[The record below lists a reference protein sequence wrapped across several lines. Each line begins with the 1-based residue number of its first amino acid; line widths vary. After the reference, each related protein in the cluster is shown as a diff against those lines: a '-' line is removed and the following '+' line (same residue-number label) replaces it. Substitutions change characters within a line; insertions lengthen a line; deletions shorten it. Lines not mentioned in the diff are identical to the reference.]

1 MLAVIYS
8 NRHYACINLI
18 CELEGTMMQKYQT
31 AVARILLGL
40 VFLGLVL
47 LRLSSIMNNPDGYVQ
62 YQVTLGQFGLPA
74 VFAPVLILVQ
84 LIAGFGL
91 LLGYKTKL
99 CALIL
104 AALSIFLA
112 IVLGRV
118 IPEVFFLYIGIA
130 GGMLMLSLYP
140 QTGCSLDNLKK

>member
-1 MLAVIYS
+1 
-8 NRHYACINLI
+8 
-18 CELEGTMMQKYQT
+18 MMQKYQT
-31 AVARILLGL
+31 ATARILLAL
-40 VFLGLVL
+40 VFLGLVF
-47 LRLSSIMNNPDGYVQ
+47 LRLSSIMNSPDGYVQ

-99 CALIL
+99 CALVL
-104 AALSIFLA
+104 TVLSIFLA
-112 IVLGRV
+112 VVLGRV

-130 GGMLMLSLYP
+130 GGMLLLSLHP
-140 QTGCSLDNLKK
+140 QTGCSLDNLTK

>member
-1 MLAVIYS
+1 
-8 NRHYACINLI
+8 
-18 CELEGTMMQKYQT
+18 MQKYQT
-31 AVARILLGL
+31 ATARILLAL
-40 VFLGLVL
+40 VFLGLVF

-99 CALIL
+99 FALVL

-118 IPEVFFLYIGIA
+118 IPEVFFLYVGIA
-130 GGMLMLSLYP
+130 GGMLLLSLHP